1 MATKT
6 TIVKRPLSDFF
17 GILNEKEAG
26 LLEKTIK
33 RNRKIH
39 NKLHKKRTK
48 YIINQFKVKGNKS
61 VIGKD

>member
-26 LLEKTIK
+26 LLERTIEK
-33 RNRKIH
+33 NRKIH
-39 NKLHKKRTK
+39 KKLHEKRIK
-48 YIINQFKVKGNKS
+48 HILVEDKLIIEG
-61 VIGKD
+61 D